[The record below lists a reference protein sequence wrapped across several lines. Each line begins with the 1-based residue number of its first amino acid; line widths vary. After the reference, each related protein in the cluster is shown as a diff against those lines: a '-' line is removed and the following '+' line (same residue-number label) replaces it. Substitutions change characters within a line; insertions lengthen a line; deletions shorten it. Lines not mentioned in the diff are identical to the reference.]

1 MDFETRRELE
11 ALDAALAGGPVD
23 PRDEELASLAVA
35 LRDERPAP
43 RPEFALDLDLR
54 ARDGFPSPEPARPA
68 PRPKR
73 VVAFRRRWAL
83 ALGTAASLFI
93 VATAVL
99 TSGGGDQVR
108 TAARDS
114 APVTERPSSPVPE
127 RSLESSDSAPSAGGG
142 AATAQPDIAPVPPPP
157 AGVAPRARD
166 RKVERGASLTL
177 STPRDQIEDV
187 ADGAVRVTD
196 RHGGFVLTSSVS
208 SGEGRE
214 AGATLDLRI
223 PSARLQP
230 ALADLS
236 ELAHVRA
243 RTQEARDITA
253 AFTSPRRRLSDA
265 LAERRGLL
273 GQLARADTPNETAAV
288 RARLRAVNRRIDR
301 SQAELRRLRDR
312 VSFAAVSVTIQ
323 PGSDSGDGGGW
334 SLGDAADD
342 ALGVLRALLG
352 GALVA
357 LAVLVPAGL
366 LGGVGWLVY
375 RGWVRHRRE
384 RALEM

>member
-1 MDFETRRELE
+1 M
-11 ALDAALAGGPVD
+11 
-23 PRDEELASLAVA
+23 
-35 LRDERPAP
+35 
-43 RPEFALDLDLR
+43 
-54 ARDGFPSPEPARPA
+54 
-68 PRPKR
+68 
-73 VVAFRRRWAL
+73 
-83 ALGTAASLFI
+83 
-93 VATAVL
+93 
-99 TSGGGDQVR
+99 
-108 TAARDS
+108 
-114 APVTERPSSPVPE
+114 
-127 RSLESSDSAPSAGGG
+127 
-142 AATAQPDIAPVPPPP
+142 PPPP
-157 AGVAPRARD
+157 TGVAPRVRD

-177 STPRDQIEDV
+177 STPRDEIEDV
-187 ADGAVRVTD
+187 ADGAIRVTD

-208 SGEGRE
+208 SGEGTE

-273 GQLARADTPNETAAV
+273 RQLARADTPNETAAV

-312 VSFAAVSVTIQ
+312 VSFAAVSVAIE
-323 PGSDSGDGGGW
+323 PGGADSGDGGGW

-352 GALVA
+352 AALVA

-366 LGGVGWLVY
+366 LGGAGWLAY

-384 RALEM
+384 RVLEM